1 VEEVISVDLSYA
13 ELWQVLESGTVVE
26 GSPIHKKLMAAR
38 EAFERKPKV
47 YGRGLAIKLVD
58 SSTELKG

>member
-1 VEEVISVDLSYA
+1 MEEVVSVELSYA
-13 ELWQVLESGTVVE
+13 ELWQVLESGTVE
-26 GSPIHKKLMAAR
+26 AGSPIHAKLMAAR

-58 SSTELKG
+58 HSDVLEG